1 MSKMVNKK
9 RPLSRKQ
16 KDAIVIITIG
26 AMGGLLYP
34 VLVGEYGK
42 LAEMFNGFLIG
53 LLSSGFIVL
62 NEIVY
67 SRAYVKQKKFR
78 TLVLVKSLIY
88 SAFFTII
95 VVIEVSVERAVVAKQ
110 NLIEYINDPDSVLI
124 WNEDLYIIVLY
135 ALTVTTIII
144 FFYQMSRKMGQGVLW
159 NFISGK
165 YHKAR
170 EEERIFMFMDVNNS
184 TELAEKLGDID
195 YNNLLNDFFFDITE
209 SILTNYGEIYRYVGD
224 EVVVSWK
231 LKKGEAQAHFLRAYF
246 HAKRAIHI
254 KREEYLKLYGLVPGF
269 SAGFHYGKV
278 IVGEIGEVKS
288 QICFFGDVMYETTEL
303 EKSCKKYKT
312 DNLISETLLN
322 LIELPQIF
330 DATEMGV
337 VEIQGFASINAYSIT
352 ER

>member
-16 KDAIVIITIG
+16 KVAISIITIG
-26 AMGGLLYP
+26 VIGGLLYP
-34 VLVGEYGK
+34 VLVGEYGHP
-42 LAEMFNGFLIG
+42 AEMFNGFLIG

-95 VVIEVSVERAVVAKQ
+95 VVIVVSVERAVVAKQ
-110 NLIEYINDPDSVLI
+110 NLIEYINDRNSVLI
-124 WNEDLYIIVLY
+124 WNEDLHIIVLY
-135 ALTVTTIII
+135 ALTATTIII

-165 YHKAR
+165 YHTAR

-209 SILTNYGEIYRYVGD
+209 SILSNYGEIYRYVGD
-224 EVVVSWK
+224 EIVVTWK
-231 LKKGEAQAHFLRAYF
+231 LKKGLPQAHFLRTF
-246 HAKRAIHI
+246 FGAKNAIHL
-254 KREEYLKLYGLVPGF
+254 KREKYLKLYGLVPGF
-269 SAGFHYGKV
+269 TAGFNNGKV

-288 QICFFGDVMYETTEL
+288 QICFFGDVMYETTAL
-303 EKSCKKYKT
+303 EKNCKKYKA
-312 DNLISETLLN
+312 DNLISENLLN
-322 LIELPQIF
+322 MVELPPIF
-330 DATEMGV
+330 STKREGV
-337 VEIQGFASINAYSIT
+337 VEIPGFASINTYSIS
-352 ER
+352 EE

>member
-1 MSKMVNKK
+1 MS
-9 RPLSRKQ
+9 LSRKQ
-16 KDAIVIITIG
+16 KDSIAIITIG
-26 AMGGLLYP
+26 IFIGLLYP
-34 VLVGEYGK
+34 ILSREFNDLGRMLNGLIIGFVG
-42 LAEMFNGFLIG
+42 A
-53 LLSSGFIVL
+53 SFIVL
-62 NEIVY
+62 NEIWY
-67 SRAYVKQKKFR
+67 DRPIIRHMKFI
-78 TLVLVKSLIY
+78 TLLIY
-88 SAFFTII
+88 
-95 VVIEVSVERAVVAKQ
+95 K
-110 NLIEYINDPDSVLI
+110 SVLYSSFFI
-124 WNEDLYIIVLY
+124 LIIILEISIQRAIAEDTNLFSFVGSESFNTLIFKGDLYIIIIY
-135 ALTVTTIII
+135 ALAGTISVNLV
-144 FFYQMSRKMGQGVLW
+144 YQISRKMGQGVLW
-159 NFISGK
+159 NFIMGK

-170 EEERIFMFMDVNNS
+170 EEERIFMFMDINNS
-184 TELAEKLGDID
+184 TEIAENLGDIE
-195 YNNLLNDFFFDITE
+195 YNNLLNRFFFDITD

-246 HAKRAIHI
+246 NAKRAIHI

-288 QICFFGDVMYETTEL
+288 QICFFGDVMYETTEI

-337 VEIQGFASINAYSIT
+337 MEIQGFASINAYSIT